1 MSNNKKLSTGKSGTN
16 QFFGNELNLNL
27 IKNTKLK
34 LINNNNDKNNNN
46 DEENY
51 ENQYQ
56 TLRKDDQTD
65 QIVNQRTFELS
76 FHFYFNKTYFFKA
89 TRN

>member
-1 MSNNKKLSTGKSGTN
+1 MSINKKLSASKSGTNAN

-34 LINNNNDKNNNN
+34 LINNDKNNNN

-56 TLRKDDQTD
+56 MLRKDDK
-65 QIVNQRTFELS
+65 QIKL
-76 FHFYFNKTYFFKA
+76 
-89 TRN
+89 